1 MLLAKSPLPL
11 LCQMVTSKYPLSE
24 VGTISCVSPK
34 AVTTDCL
41 RGTPP
46 IDSEGET
53 AVLQY
58 NII

>member
-1 MLLAKSPLPL
+1 
-11 LCQMVTSKYPLSE
+11 MVTSKYPLSE